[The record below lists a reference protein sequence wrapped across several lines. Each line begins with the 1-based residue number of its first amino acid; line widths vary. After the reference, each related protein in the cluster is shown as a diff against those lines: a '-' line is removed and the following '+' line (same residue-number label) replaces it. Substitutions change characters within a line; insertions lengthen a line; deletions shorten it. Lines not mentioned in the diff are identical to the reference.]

1 MSLVTRVSV
10 AFLVALALAL
20 GGFSACLYYLAGLR
34 LRLALDQELEATLD
48 RFPDR
53 PEGESG
59 RVTWAIYDEAGRR
72 IEGTPGAGRPMVLDG
87 RDLGPLA
94 VDVATTIEGPDGLR
108 WRVLARPIGGGRRRR
123 GPPEARGEEHRP
135 GPPARD
141 ERKGAGPGRER
152 PSRVLAAWASLEPVE
167 AEIRSLAAIL
177 PLISLGLWALAA
189 AIGRHFGRRALAPLT
204 LMAESA
210 RTMPFDD
217 CRLPSPGTR
226 DELEDFARS
235 FNGLLDRLHVALER
249 QRQFTGQASHQLRT
263 PLAALIAAIEVARRR
278 PRTVEEHERVLDRLH
293 DDAVRLWRVVEALLF
308 LARADAEAGLPDLE
322 RLDLAAW
329 AADHL
334 RAWSGHER
342 AADLRFEG
350 RDGDPLW
357 TRAHR
362 PLLGQLLDNL
372 LENACKYSEPGTPI
386 IVRTWCE
393 PDAVALAVEDRG
405 CGIPAEDLPRV
416 FEPFYRAE
424 SARRLGR
431 AGVGLGL
438 AVARRIA
445 ATHGGTITAESEPGR
460 GSRFVVRLPRL
471 AGAGRC
477 PGGRPDPRSSGHSL
491 AGWIGLPVLTGQHES
506 ALLPGPDAMALE
518 RLEKPTHVRLILSP
532 DSDGIGIHGLA
543 HLHQAGCAHHAAV
556 EVERQTCRVPIE
568 TQEFDQPARL
578 AFQVAHQFFVVQVK
592 PLEGASVSP
601 VLEETLIVGNV
612 TRDVVPGTAPGH
624 RRQTRSPA
632 RDRDVARISPAE
644 DHPRPGPEQCNQ
656 SKKLNILGVLI
667 DHAFRVARRK
677 FV

>member
-1 MSLVTRVSV
+1 MTLVTRVSV

-20 GGFSACLYYLAGLR
+20 GGFSACLYILAGLR

-48 RFPDR
+48 HF
-53 PEGESG
+53 GERHEAESV
-59 RVTWAIYDEAGRR
+59 RVTWAIYDESGRR
-72 IEGTPGAGRPMVLDG
+72 FESAPGTGRAMVLDG
-87 RDLGPLA
+87 RDLGPIA
-94 VDVATTIEGPDGLR
+94 VDVATTIKGPDGLR
-108 WRVLARPIGGGRRRR
+108 WRVLARRIGGGRPPH
-123 GPPEARGEEHRP
+123 GPPEGGGGGRRQGRP
-135 GPPARD
+135 APDG
-141 ERKGAGPGRER
+141 RKGAGPPHEH
-152 PSRVLAAWASLEPVE
+152 PARVLAAWASLEPVE
-167 AEIRSLAAIL
+167 AEIRSLAAAL

-278 PRTVEEHERVLDRLH
+278 PRTVEDHERVLDRLH

-329 AADHL
+329 AADQL
-334 RAWSGHER
+334 RGWSGHER

-350 RDGDPLW
+350 CDGDPCW

-372 LENACKYSEPGTPI
+372 LENACKYSRPGTPI
-386 IVRTWCE
+386 IVRAWGE
-393 PDAVALAVEDRG
+393 PDAVVLAVEDHG
-405 CGIPAEDLPRV
+405 HGIPTEDLPRI

-424 SARRLGR
+424 SARRLGL

-445 ATHGGTITAESEPGR
+445 ETHGGTITALSEPGR
-460 GSRFVVRLPRL
+460 GSRFVVRLPW
-471 AGAGRC
+471 AGSGA
-477 PGGRPDPRSSGHSL
+477 DVYAESS
-491 AGWIGLPVLTGQHES
+491 ADI
-506 ALLPGPDAMALE
+506 
-518 RLEKPTHVRLILSP
+518 R
-532 DSDGIGIHGLA
+532 
-543 HLHQAGCAHHAAV
+543 
-556 EVERQTCRVPIE
+556 
-568 TQEFDQPARL
+568 
-578 AFQVAHQFFVVQVK
+578 
-592 PLEGASVSP
+592 
-601 VLEETLIVGNV
+601 
-612 TRDVVPGTAPGH
+612 
-624 RRQTRSPA
+624 
-632 RDRDVARISPAE
+632 
-644 DHPRPGPEQCNQ
+644 
-656 SKKLNILGVLI
+656 
-667 DHAFRVARRK
+667 
-677 FV
+677 

>member
-20 GGFSACLYYLAGLR
+20 AGFSACLYVLAGTH

-48 RFPDR
+48 HFAQRH
-53 PEGESG
+53 EIESG
-59 RVTWAIYDEAGRR
+59 RVTWAVYDEDGWRL
-72 IEGTPGAGRPMVLDG
+72 ENTPGAGRPMVLDG

-94 VDVATTIEGPDGLR
+94 VDVATTIVGPDGLH
-108 WRVLARPIGGGRRRR
+108 WRVLARRMPGGGRRRG
-123 GPPEARGEEHRP
+123 GPPEGRGGDHRP
-135 GPPARD
+135 GRRDRD
-141 ERKGAGPGRER
+141 ERKGPPPARER
-152 PSRVLAAWASLEPVE
+152 PSHVLAAWASLEPVE
-167 AEIRSLAAIL
+167 SEIRSLAAAL
-177 PLISLGLWALAA
+177 PLISLGLWVLAA

-278 PRTVEEHERVLDRLH
+278 PRTAEEHERVLDRLH

-322 RLDLAAW
+322 HLDLAAW

-334 RAWSGHER
+334 CAWSGHER
-342 AADLRFEG
+342 VADLRVEG
-350 RDGDPLW
+350 SDGDPLW

-372 LENACKYSEPGTPI
+372 LENACKYSEPSTPVV
-386 IVRTWCE
+386 VRAWGE
-393 PDAVALAVEDRG
+393 PDAVAMAVEDRG

-445 ATHGGTITAESEPGR
+445 ATHGGTITADSEPGR
-460 GSRFVVRLPRL
+460 GSRFVVRLPR
-471 AGAGRC
+471 APA
-477 PGGRPDPRSSGHSL
+477 PDVTPAVVDRPEAIAP
-491 AGWIGLPVLTGQHES
+491 
-506 ALLPGPDAMALE
+506 
-518 RLEKPTHVRLILSP
+518 
-532 DSDGIGIHGLA
+532 
-543 HLHQAGCAHHAAV
+543 
-556 EVERQTCRVPIE
+556 
-568 TQEFDQPARL
+568 
-578 AFQVAHQFFVVQVK
+578 
-592 PLEGASVSP
+592 ASV
-601 VLEETLIVGNV
+601 
-612 TRDVVPGTAPGH
+612 
-624 RRQTRSPA
+624 
-632 RDRDVARISPAE
+632 
-644 DHPRPGPEQCNQ
+644 
-656 SKKLNILGVLI
+656 
-667 DHAFRVARRK
+667 
-677 FV
+677 